1 MNGQPSVTA
10 SPSLEK
16 NACWYSDSWYASQ
29 AASSS
34 SRCMWAECPVIGWG
48 GWVNA
53 CCKVSLSCSEW
64 LSMLVLLLF
73 DTARRPA
80 ATHRPP
86 IEPTLPLTSVSYLAI
101 PPTSVASERVFSLSG
116 CVMRNRLLPETATCL
131 VFLNKN
137 LDVAEWLLTTAFAV
151 RLWD

>member
-16 NACWYSDSWYASQ
+16 NACWYSDSWYASS

-34 SRCMWAECPVIGWG
+34 SRCMWSGVSSHWVGEG
-48 GWVNA
+48 GSMHAARCHCLALSDWA
-53 CCKVSLSCSEW
+53 RCCCC
-64 LSMLVLLLF
+64 
-73 DTARRPA
+73 DTARQPA
-80 ATHRPP
+80 TTHRPP
-86 IEPTLPLTSVSYLAI
+86 IELTLPLTSVSYLAI

-116 CVMRNRLLPETATCL
+116 RVMRNRLLPETATCL

-137 LDVAEWLLTTAFAV
+137 LDVAEWLLTTAFTAQ
-151 RLWD
+151 LWD